1 MQGFQLKNNR
11 INTYRIQVV
20 LRLTHTTKIAQLCNK
35 PTNCMTVEALTRNW
49 NDYDRQKTAQ
59 QKDAA
64 RFDFTAEWELAYLTK
79 KIKSTYPFI
88 PETLIDEAVQQCAQR
103 NTGPVS
109 RVTFTEDVLRR
120 LSIPL

>member
-1 MQGFQLKNNR
+1 MRYFFNKNNR
-11 INTYRIQVV
+11 INTYSFWVV
-20 LRLTHTTKIAQLCNK
+20 PRLPCAAKLMQLCKKQNG
-35 PTNCMTVEALTRNW
+35 CMTVETLTRNW

-64 RFDFTAEWELAYLTK
+64 RFDISAEWELAYLTK

-88 PETLIDEAVQQCAQR
+88 PETLIREAIQQCAR
-103 NTGPVS
+103 RLTGAVS
-109 RVTFTEDVLRR
+109 RASFTEDVLRR